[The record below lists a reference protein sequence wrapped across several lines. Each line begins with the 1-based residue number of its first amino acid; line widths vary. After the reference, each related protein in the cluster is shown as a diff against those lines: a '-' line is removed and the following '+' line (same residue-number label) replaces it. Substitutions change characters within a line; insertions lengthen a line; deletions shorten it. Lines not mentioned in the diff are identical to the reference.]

1 MANQF
6 DRPNRRRRFATQLAS
21 HVGCL
26 RMLELMIL
34 TSLWVFFGSL
44 SNAQSVHR
52 AVDSERQMLD
62 CLKAGKDAL
71 GDHSDV
77 LKCGEFNSP
86 GVLEVVAAL
95 RKHVH
100 GNDSGD
106 IFVSRLVILRR
117 EGPIWKTA
125 LDSARQIRNSHGYV
139 GIDFIDDVSPFWGY
153 AVQFHDHRADGEKS
167 FVISLAYMATEKDK
181 DELPVDIS
189 WDQTVGRYREF
200 SANSEPVG
208 FKAEIGNP
216 PHRK

>member
-1 MANQF
+1 MTNQF
-6 DRPNRRRRFATQLAS
+6 DRPNRCRRFDSLVVFQ
-21 HVGCL
+21 
-26 RMLELMIL
+26 RMWELMIL
-34 TSLWVFFGSL
+34 TSLWVFFGSM
-44 SNAQSVHR
+44 SNAQSVHPV
-52 AVDSERQMLD
+52 VDSERQMLD

-71 GDHSDV
+71 GDHAEV
-77 LKCGEFNSP
+77 LKCGELNSP

-100 GNDSGD
+100 GKGSGD

-117 EGPIWKTA
+117 EGPIWKDA
-125 LDSARQIRNSHGYV
+125 LDLARQIRNSHGYV
-139 GIDFIDDVSPFWGY
+139 GVDFIDDLSSFWGY

-200 SANSEPVG
+200 SASSEPVG
-208 FKAEIGNP
+208 FRTEIENP